1 MNTLDKKNIIVGITG
16 GIAAYKSADLVRR
29 LREAGAEVRVV
40 MTRAAKEF
48 ITPLT
53 LQAVSGHAVHT
64 DLLDPNAEAAMGH
77 IELARW
83 ADLIVIAPASADFL
97 AKFTHGLA
105 NDLLSTL
112 CLATAAPIV
121 LVPAM
126 NQQMW
131 LNAAT
136 QDNIQ
141 VLQKRGVH
149 LFGPAEGSQAC
160 GEFGPGRMPEPK
172 DILNYIAHFLF
183 PKFLKNKKIIIT
195 AGATRE
201 NIDPVRYISNRSSG
215 KMGFS
220 LAEAAA
226 IAGAQVTLIAGPT
239 HLNTPHQVKFIS
251 VETAEEMYEAVQNHI
266 KNCDLFIGAAA
277 VTDYRV
283 KNSAAKK
290 IKKTKADLKL
300 DLIEN
305 PDIIAAV
312 SKFAK
317 KLFLVGFAA
326 ETDHLIENAKKKLQ
340 DKKLDLVIANQVGDK
355 EQGFESDYNQV
366 VALWKNGQR
375 EFPLQT
381 KKQLAFQLIQFI
393 AEQYHA
399 KNST

>member
-29 LREAGAEVRVV
+29 LREVGAEVRVV

-83 ADLIVIAPASADFL
+83 ANLIVIAPASADFL
-97 AKFTHGLA
+97 AKFTHGFA
-105 NDLLSTL
+105 NDLLSAV
-112 CLATAAPIV
+112 CLASAAPVV

-136 QDNIQ
+136 QDNIKI
-141 VLQKRGVH
+141 LQKRGVH

-172 DILNYIAHFLF
+172 DILNYITHFLF
-183 PKFLKNKKIIIT
+183 PKFLKDKKIIIT

-215 KMGFS
+215 KMGFA

-226 IAGAQVTLIAGPT
+226 IAGAKVILIAGPT
-239 HLNTPHQVKFIS
+239 HLDTPNQVQLIS
-251 VETAEEMYEAVQNHI
+251 VETAEQMFEAVQKNI
-266 KNCDLFIGAAA
+266 KSCDLFIGAAA

-283 KNSAAKK
+283 KAPAAKK
-290 IKKTKADLKL
+290 IKKSKSDLHL

-305 PDIIAAV
+305 TDILASV
-312 SKFAK
+312 SKMTK
-317 KLFLVGFAA
+317 KPFLIGFAA
-326 ETDHLIENAKKKLQ
+326 ETENLIANAKKKLQ
-340 DKKLDLVIANQVGDK
+340 DKKLDLVIANQVGGKD
-355 EQGFESDYNQV
+355 QGFESDTNQV
-366 VALWKNGQR
+366 IALWKNGQH
-375 EFPLQT
+375 EFHLQT
-381 KKQLAFQLIQFI
+381 KKQLAFKLMHFI
-393 AEQYHA
+393 AEKYHA